1 MLDDTQSSMMIYP
14 SNKTLSLGDRNVS
27 GINIATNGQP
37 FIPYTLNLGNSSS
50 LVHMSGK
57 VGIGNST
64 PRYPLHI
71 QGQTPDLTASLY
83 ASNDIITGSS
93 YIVSSD
99 RRMKTNIREVQD
111 DAALQLF
118 RRLQPK
124 TYEYLDKARKGTD
137 TVYGFIA
144 QEVQAVLP
152 LASKTITDTIPNL
165 YALSPVTGDH
175 LTLDVSKLE
184 YDATGQVFSRLRLI
198 RDKEFFVNILS
209 VEENGVRI
217 DQTLTESEVFV
228 YGQEVN
234 NFHTLNKDAIWTVSA
249 AALQEVDRQLQLEKE
264 KTRLLQIQVAE
275 LKANKENP
283 SLLGEIRELQ
293 KSYNHLL
300 QRIQAIGV
308 APPSGAF

>member
-27 GINIATNGQP
+27 GINIATHGAEFTP
-37 FIPYTLNLGNSSS
+37 HTINLGNSDT
-50 LVHMSGK
+50 VTHISGK
-57 VGIGNST
+57 VGIGNAV

-71 QGQTPDLTASLY
+71 QGHTPELTASLY

-137 TVYGFIA
+137 PVYGFIA

-152 LASKTITDTIPNL
+152 LASKTITDTIPNFYSSSL
-165 YALSPVTGDH
+165 VTGDI

-184 YDATGQVFSRLRLI
+184 YDSEGQVFPRLKLI
-198 RDKEFFVNILS
+198 RDKEFFVHILS

-217 DQTLTESEVFV
+217 DQTLSDTQVFV

-249 AALQEVDRQLQLEKE
+249 AALQEVDRQLQAEKE

-275 LKANKENP
+275 LKGNKES
-283 SLLGEIRELQ
+283 SLQGELRELQ
-293 KSYNHLL
+293 QSYNQLL
-300 QRIQAIGV
+300 QMVHELKGL
-308 APPSGAF
+308 AP